1 MGHKQSDLD
10 SFGASLAVAKFVKAF
25 EKYAYVIVDENSLE
39 EKTGNIARR
48 LMAEDLYKG
57 KIISPAKAIDLI
69 DEDALLICVDNHKPA
84 LAISEELLDKA
95 E

>member
-1 MGHKQSDLD
+1 M
-10 SFGASLAVAKFVKAF
+10 
-25 EKYAYVIVDENSLE
+25 IVDENSLE

-69 DEDALLICVDNHKPA
+69 DEDTYLCVDV
-84 LAISEELLDKA
+84 ISQLLVKNFWIRLKR
-95 E
+95 